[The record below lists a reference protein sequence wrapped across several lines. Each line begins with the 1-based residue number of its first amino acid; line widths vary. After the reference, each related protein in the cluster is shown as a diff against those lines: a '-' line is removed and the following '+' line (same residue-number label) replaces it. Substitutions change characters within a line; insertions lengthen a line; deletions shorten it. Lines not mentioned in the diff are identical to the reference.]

1 MTALRDSLRSR
12 RGKVR
17 AATLLAGVLAT
28 LAACGGGGG
37 AKATYVE
44 AANAVCSR
52 STDRVKALAP
62 AADAVGI
69 INRLQQLS
77 AILRDEAEALKRL
90 SPTGKDATTVA
101 GMLAQLELAS
111 ANLAAAATAATQRDQ
126 SGAGAALARA
136 RANNTNAN
144 RAARSYGLDRCGGDL
159 RFSL

>member
-1 MTALRDSLRSR
+1 MTAQRGQLRI
-12 RGKVR
+12 
-17 AATLLAGVLAT
+17 ACLLAGVLAAV
-28 LAACGGGGG
+28 AACGGGSD

-52 STDRVKALAP
+52 STERVNALP
-62 AADAVGI
+62 QAADAAGI
-69 INRLQQLS
+69 VNRLQQLS
-77 AILRDEAEALKRL
+77 AIVRDEAEVLKRL
-90 SPTGKDATTVA
+90 TPKGKDATTVE

-144 RAARSYGLDRCGGDL
+144 RVARSYGLDRCGGEL
-159 RFSL
+159 RASP